1 MQVLDGHSNSS
12 AALNLSTAAGAP
24 PVAVQTNLKRNL
36 VYNIAYEN
44 VLYCFFVFLGPLVIL
59 TVLNAGLIRELLLAK
74 RRLRERHLP
83 ASAIGPEQGEH
94 SLTLVGLTAR
104 CAPKTLAP
112 PTALSIRQ
120 SDDDSGCKAAQTV
133 Q

>member
-1 MQVLDGHSNSS
+1 MSNVQVLDGHSNSS
-12 AALNLSTAAGAP
+12 ATLNLSTAAGAP

-94 SLTLVGLTAR
+94 SLTLVCLTAR
-104 CAPKTLAP
+104 CAQKNVSP
-112 PTALSIRQ
+112 SNRNI
-120 SDDDSGCKAAQTV
+120 D
-133 Q
+133 